1 MKKTIIR
8 AIALFSLMAS
18 FSMMN
23 TYAQTDGGIKF
34 EAPFAFTVG
43 GKTLPAGKYSIQ
55 RLRSDTS
62 YMMLIRGA
70 DNRGIVNFNVA
81 RKVFNNESATC
92 KLIFHRYGATSFL
105 KQIQY
110 NYSDDGYELPK
121 SSAEREIIKKA
132 RAKKDSIASAEVET
146 FEVVAISGQ

>member
-1 MKKTIIR
+1 MKKNIIR

-34 EAPFAFTVG
+34 EAPFAFSVG

-62 YMMLIRGA
+62 YMMLIRGE

-81 RKVFNNESATC
+81 RMVFKNESATC
-92 KLIFHRYGATSFL
+92 KLIFHRYGDTSFL

-121 SSAEREIIKKA
+121 SSAEREMIKKA
-132 RAKKDSIASAEVET
+132 RAKKDSIASAGVET